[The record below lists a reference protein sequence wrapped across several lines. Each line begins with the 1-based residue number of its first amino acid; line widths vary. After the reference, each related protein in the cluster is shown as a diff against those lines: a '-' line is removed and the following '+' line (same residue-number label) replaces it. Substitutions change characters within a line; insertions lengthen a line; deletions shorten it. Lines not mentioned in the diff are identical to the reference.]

1 MANDLKEYWTRRMAE
16 QGRAVDGTPLPT
28 QTPQTTQTPQAATTP
43 QADTTPASNN
53 PLYNYWSRR
62 MAEQGKAIDGSPLT
76 SNLTTAPGAETN
88 TTPSDI
94 STIRNWYTGVNTDLT
109 TINNYASSG
118 DYDAKLNQEYLAKL
132 RNYNTELDGYI
143 ESASSQGYNKDA
155 NTMQNT
161 KNGVDALIQQLESSA
176 NKQTKGMDTSIQK
189 TLGSASEYSQQ
200 ISDLESQIKELER
213 TNHRGV
219 IRQDTDAVSGELY
232 DVYGNVNDEALHQL
246 REQLQN
252 TNANKAA
259 AERAERRERLRSNPN
274 FKQYSSSITPLAEND
289 TAIRALGG
297 KSIDAVSGETV
308 TDQSVKDLLGYA
320 TKDEEQMF
328 NYILARQGEDAAA
341 EYLDDL
347 RYDLNARQA
356 SEKSQEASRYAGE
369 HEVLASGKSVGQN
382 LISGAGL
389 LDTAI
394 QNIYRDAT
402 GNNRRIDYNTWANQQ
417 SQQVQAARGTVAQE
431 LTDKYGTKRILGKDV
446 SWGDAY
452 QLGMSMLDSG
462 ATAALGGVTGLGSG
476 TAALIGAS
484 AGTQAMQEAV
494 KEGASD
500 SQALTLGFAAMAAE
514 TITEKVSL
522 ENLLKSPGK
531 NILMNALRQAG
542 IEASEEA
549 ASTVLNELANETVM
563 DEDSDFNKRVREYE
577 ANGMSHEE
585 AQQQAWKQF
594 GSQLLWDAIGGAISG
609 GIMGGMAKSINGDTN
624 TDTNTQ
630 QETRA
635 PDNELLNTLSQ
646 YDNAQIQAINKSNQ
660 ENAILRAMDE
670 YDQRNAADVE
680 RNRNILSRLA
690 DYDASNIAAM
700 KATEQINAK
709 RAEAAQQR
717 ADAQNAEIRARNEQ
731 RRQTQALNN
740 SKYQVADTYNYQL
753 SPEEQMSLQYDSK
766 SKFREALVSQSNG
779 EISYKE
785 AGEIFDSARN
795 KGNRG
800 NERVRLSEEAEA
812 LAWEATSPT
821 QFIKQ
826 NKAFLRQNG
835 IDYADARKIWQNVRN
850 RAEYENAV
858 QQNPALAEELEPEVE
873 PSYTP
878 IRVRGADLSMP
889 FSEIMRST
897 AAQNSPTEQT
907 SVSETNNVS
916 TEPTPSA
923 TESQQTASAPRVTE
937 NTTNTAENTAQA
949 EPQQTRAK
957 PTSSTNIRYR
967 LNPRT
972 NAEAVTKYGILEEGE
987 IPARESYVPAQT
999 ADNTRVSRAARTVA
1013 EAEAIP
1019 EESLGSVYQ
1028 AVEDGKFDY
1037 VPITLED
1044 VANKARAKIRREG
1057 FDATLRNWTAEVRA
1071 GKSNED
1077 LIAEGAILLNNI
1089 ANYDLGGKLY
1099 IDTLTDYI
1107 TVTHNTAEA
1116 LAATRLLKRLSPEG
1130 KLYGLQKTVDKYNEQ
1145 LGENG
1150 NIKINEELAD
1160 RFLKEKTDKGRDK
1173 IITELQQ
1180 DIADQ
1185 IPTNFRDAFTALRY
1199 VNMLGNFKTQG
1210 RNLLGNTI
1218 MMAAAKTKRSHQ
1230 AVMTAVYNALGGKA
1244 EKNTSLFVD
1253 KALKKEALADYAE
1266 HQSEALGEKKYAD
1279 VARQN
1284 DAELQDKRTIFKWNW
1299 KGEAKTGAE
1308 QKLRNLADLP
1318 MKGLEAYRRATNW
1331 AMEQGDVIFSRAT
1344 YADAMAGY
1352 LQAHGVKSFA
1362 DASEEMLDNA
1372 RNYAIKEAQEATFR
1386 DSNKVSDWAA
1396 HFDSNWGKAKV
1407 ITQGIVPFRKTPA
1420 NVGVRAVEYS
1430 PANALIQAG
1439 KAVYNLAKGNPQASS
1454 ADVINALSKTMTGT
1468 ELFALGV
1475 TGALAG
1481 WARGRN
1487 DDEDEGYYEKMNGAQ
1502 DYAVKLPFG
1511 EKGYWISLSQLAP
1524 MSIPFFMGSEFVEAM
1539 QDGGLRG
1546 DNIMN
1551 ILGAVSAP
1559 MLEMSML
1566 SGVNDALNNL
1576 TKYNG
1581 DKALIP
1587 QFVLNSAMGYLTQA
1601 FSNTLLGQAEQV
1613 SEEYRQQSYTD
1624 SESALPTGIQKVI
1637 GRIAAK
1643 TPGWDYQQGDYIN
1656 AWGEKQSNGGVGER
1670 AFNAFLNP
1678 TYGAEDTT
1686 DELDKALYEL
1696 NDELRELG
1704 NETNIFPDT
1713 VSRGVDI
1720 DGTKLTESE
1729 YERYA
1734 TERGQLSHDLVEEFT
1749 SSPYWKELS
1758 AEEKADTIR
1767 DLYSYARDR
1776 AEQNIRAS
1784 RGTIEVGK
1792 SGDDNLA
1799 ANLDNNP
1806 EDIAGYLALNKA
1818 FSQRAK
1824 VNDYAGIDS
1833 LLSTVNTH
1841 KNEDGTYSDPE
1852 VQQMTS
1858 DKEFSRY
1865 LTAYAGGTKS
1875 ELVGNVIENIAAAN
1889 SLLPD
1894 EDSAAAGPKIR
1905 IAFETLARNGAD
1917 AQDFKNVLESYK
1929 KEGISQANLN
1939 WLVKNYFPDD
1949 PETQAEL
1956 FNIFRDYQQT
1966 NGKWKTPFE
1975 KVTKSTEPE
1984 NLMP

>member
-1 MANDLKEYWTRRMAE
+1 MADWRDLLPKTENSTS
-16 QGRAVDGTPLPT
+16 PSPT
-28 QTPQTTQTPQAATTP
+28 QTPAVTSAPSGIGEQPVSSGPSWRNLLQT
-43 QADTTPASNN
+43 NN
-53 PLYNYWSRR
+53 
-62 MAEQGKAIDGSPLT
+62 E
-76 SNLTTAPGAETN
+76 
-88 TTPSDI
+88 DI
-94 STIRNWYTGVNTDLT
+94 SSIRSLYSNINSDLT
-109 TINNYASSG
+109 TINDYANQTGRKS
-118 DYDAKLNQEYLAKL
+118 YDAELNNQYLTKL
-132 RNYNTELDGYI
+132 RNYNKDLTGYI
-143 ESASSQGYNKDA
+143 ETTSAQGYNKDA
-155 NTMQNT
+155 NAMRNT
-161 KNGVDALIQQLESSA
+161 QNGVNALIQQLEE
-176 NKQTKGMDTSIQK
+176 KEKGNNSEGLGFWE
-189 TLGSASEYSQQ
+189 TL
-200 ISDLESQIKELER
+200 K
-213 TNHRGV
+213 NV
-219 IRQDTDAVSGELY
+219 VSGGFKGTIGNTVEGQRNLY
-232 DVYGNVNDEALHQL
+232 ALGQGARDAETNEQIERWTREVERAQRAIEEDTAAYGADSETVQGDRAILENAQRMLDAYNVVPEAQRGAVEETAKLSDEIATSSWRDIQAAKEGKGKIGQIAVDVG
-246 REQLQN
+246 
-252 TNANKAA
+252 TNAVQMAG
-259 AERAERRERLRSNPN
+259 
-274 FKQYSSSITPLAEND
+274 D
-289 TAIRALGG
+289 
-297 KSIDAVSGETV
+297 V
-308 TDQSVKDLLGYA
+308 LLGKLLGTGNGMLPMAVRSYGGA
-320 TKDEEQMF
+320 VQE
-328 NYILARQGEDAAA
+328 
-341 EYLDDL
+341 
-347 RYDLNARQA
+347 ARQA
-356 SEKSQEASRYAGE
+356 GATEQEQAAYGLTKAGIEMVTEKIADGLAGAYGKGTADDIVESVIGKMSSNNAARNALRLGFSALGEGSEE
-369 HEVLASGKSVGQN
+369 LASD
-382 LISGAGL
+382 L
-389 LDTAI
+389 LDPVAKAI
-394 QNIYRDAT
+394 YDKGEALKT
-402 GNNRRIDYNTWANQQ
+402 KYTDPEAWKEA
-417 SQQVQAARGTVAQE
+417 VAQE
-431 LTDKYGTKRILGKDV
+431 
-446 SWGDAY
+446 AY
-452 QLGMSMLDSG
+452 DML
-462 ATAALGGVTGLGSG
+462 VGS
-476 TAALIGAS
+476 
-484 AGTQAMQEAV
+484 
-494 KEGASD
+494 
-500 SQALTLGFAAMAAE
+500 
-514 TITEKVSL
+514 
-522 ENLLKSPGK
+522 
-531 NILMNALRQAG
+531 
-542 IEASEEA
+542 
-549 ASTVLNELANETVM
+549 
-563 DEDSDFNKRVREYE
+563 
-577 ANGMSHEE
+577 
-585 AQQQAWKQF
+585 
-594 GSQLLWDAIGGAISG
+594 
-609 GIMGGMAKSINGDTN
+609 IMGFGGGTVSMATGEYAQSNAELDKANQTA
-624 TDTNTQ
+624 
-630 QETRA
+630 QETAPQTRA

-646 YDNAQIQAINKSNQ
+646 YDNAQIQAINRNNTN
-660 ENAILRAMDE
+660 NA
-670 YDQRNAADVE
+670 
-680 RNRNILSRLA
+680 LSQTLA
-690 DYDASNIAAM
+690 DYDNRQLAELRNTQEANARAEIDRQNEAIRAENENIRNQNAQIQEAQAEQRYANEVWDEASERAANATSITQFKKRNADWL
-700 KATEQINAK
+700 KANGYSSADATNLWKSIHNDIDAHTLTEQ
-709 RAEAAQQR
+709 E
-717 ADAQNAEIRARNEQ
+717 EL
-731 RRQTQALNN
+731 AL
-740 SKYQVADTYNYQL
+740 T
-753 SPEEQMSLQYDSK
+753 YDSK
-766 SKFREALVSQSNG
+766 AQFRADLVAQSDG
-779 EISYKE
+779 QISYAE
-785 AGEIFDSARN
+785 AGEIYDSARS
-795 KGNRG
+795 KNRW
-800 NERVRLSEEAEA
+800 NEEQQAARERTRTANENPLVNAALQEE
-812 LAWEATSPT
+812 
-821 QFIKQ
+821 
-826 NKAFLRQNG
+826 
-835 IDYADARKIWQNVRN
+835 
-850 RAEYENAV
+850 RAELDYPTNPLTRTVQNA
-858 QQNPALAEELEPEVE
+858 QNA
-873 PSYTP
+873 S
-878 IRVRGADLSMP
+878 
-889 FSEIMRST
+889 
-897 AAQNSPTEQT
+897 QNSPLEQT
-907 SVSETNNVS
+907 RAVETNNVS
-916 TEPTPSA
+916 TEATPLA
-923 TESQQTASAPRVTE
+923 TKPRQTASAPRVTE
-937 NTTNTAENTAQA
+937 NTTNAAENTAQA

-972 NAEAVTKYGILEEGE
+972 NAEAATKYGILEEGE

-999 ADNTRVSRAARTVA
+999 ADNTKVSRTARTVA

-1037 VPITLED
+1037 VSVTLED

-1057 FDATLRNWTAEVRA
+1057 FDTALRNWTAEVRA

-1107 TVTHNTAEA
+1107 MVTHNTAEA

-1173 IITELQQ
+1173 IITEIQQ
-1180 DIADQ
+1180 DVADQ
-1185 IPTNFRDAFTALRY
+1185 IPTSFRDAFTALRY

-1210 RNLLGNTI
+1210 RNILGNTI

-1299 KGEAKTGAE
+1299 KGEAKTKAE

-1386 DSNKVSDWAA
+1386 DSNKVSDWAT

-1407 ITQGIVPFRKTPA
+1407 LSQGIVPFRKTPA

-1439 KAVYNLAKGNPQASS
+1439 KAVYNLVKGNPQASS

-1475 TGALAG
+1475 AGALAG

-1487 DDEDEGYYEKMNGAQ
+1487 DDEDEGNYEKMNGAQ

-1524 MSIPFFMGSEFVEAM
+1524 MSIPFFMGSEFAEAM

-1566 SGVNDALNNL
+1566 SGVNDALDNL

-1587 QFVLNSAMGYLTQA
+1587 QFVLNSAMSYLTQA
-1601 FSNTLLGQAEQV
+1601 VSNTLLGQAEQV

-1670 AFNAFLNP
+1670 AFNAFINP

-1704 NETNIFPDT
+1704 NNTNIFPDT
-1713 VSRGVDI
+1713 VSRGMDI

-1758 AEEKADTIR
+1758 AVEKAETIR
-1767 DLYSYARDR
+1767 DLYSYAIDR

-1792 SGDDNLA
+1792 SSDDNLA
-1799 ANLDNNP
+1799 VALDNNP

-1818 FSQRAK
+1818 FSDRAK

-1852 VQQMTS
+1852 VQQMAS

-1865 LTAYAGGTKS
+1865 LTAYAGGTNA

>member
-16 QGRAVDGTPLPT
+16 QGKTVDGKPLPT
-28 QTPQTTQTPQAATTP
+28 QTPQTTQTPQAATSP

-62 MAEQGKAIDGSPLT
+62 MAEQGKAVDGSPLT
-76 SNLTTAPGAETN
+76 SNLTAAPGAEVQ

-94 STIRNWYTGVNTDLT
+94 STIRNWYAGVNTDLT

-118 DYDAKLNQEYLAKL
+118 EYDADLNQEYLTKL

-161 KNGVDALIQQLESSA
+161 KNGVDALIKQLEDSA
-176 NKQTKGMDTSIQK
+176 NNQAKGMDTSIQK
-189 TLGSASEYSQQ
+189 TLGFASEYSQQ

-259 AERAERRERLRSNPN
+259 AERAERRERLRANPN

-320 TKDEEQMF
+320 TKDEEQLF

-500 SQALTLGFAAMAAE
+500 SQALTLGFAAMVAE
-514 TITEKVSL
+514 TVTEKVSL

-563 DEDSDFNKRVREYE
+563 GEDSDFNRRVREYE

-624 TDTNTQ
+624 TDTQ
-630 QETRA
+630 QETRE

-646 YDNAQIQAINKSNQ
+646 YDNAQIQAINKN
-660 ENAILRAMDE
+660 NAILQAMNE
-670 YDQRNAADVE
+670 YDQRNVSNIE
-680 RNRNILSRLA
+680 RNSAILSQFA
-690 DYDASNIAAM
+690 DYDNRQLNELRNIQEANARAEIDRQNEAIRAGNENIRNQNAQIQEAQSERRFANEVWDEASERAYNAPSINQFKKRNADWLKAKGYSSADAANLW
-700 KATEQINAK
+700 KSIHNDIDAHKLTEQ
-709 RAEAAQQR
+709 E
-717 ADAQNAEIRARNEQ
+717 EL
-731 RRQTQALNN
+731 AL
-740 SKYQVADTYNYQL
+740 T
-753 SPEEQMSLQYDSK
+753 YDSK
-766 SKFREALVSQSNG
+766 AQFRADLVAQSDG
-779 EISYKE
+779 QISYAE
-785 AGEIFDSARN
+785 AGEIYDSARN
-795 KGNRG
+795 KNRWNQEQQAARERTRTA
-800 NERVRLSEEAEA
+800 NENPLVNAALQEE
-812 LAWEATSPT
+812 
-821 QFIKQ
+821 
-826 NKAFLRQNG
+826 
-835 IDYADARKIWQNVRN
+835 
-850 RAEYENAV
+850 RAELDYPTNPLTRTVQNA
-858 QQNPALAEELEPEVE
+858 QNA
-873 PSYTP
+873 S
-878 IRVRGADLSMP
+878 
-889 FSEIMRST
+889 
-897 AAQNSPTEQT
+897 QNSPTEQT
-907 SVSETNNVS
+907 SEVETNNVS

-923 TESQQTASAPRVTE
+923 TEPQQTASAPRVTE

-972 NAEAVTKYGILEEGE
+972 NAEAATKYGILEEGE
-987 IPARESYVPAQT
+987 IPARESYVPTQT

-1037 VPITLED
+1037 VPVTLEG

-1057 FDATLRNWTAEVRA
+1057 FDAALRNWTAEVRA

-1253 KALKKEALADYAE
+1253 KALKKEALADYAA

-1386 DSNKVSDWAA
+1386 DTNAISEWATT
-1396 HFDSNWGKAKV
+1396 FDKNWGKAKV
-1407 ITQGIVPFRKTPA
+1407 LSQGIVPFRKTPA

-1439 KAVYNLAKGNPQASS
+1439 KAVYNLVKGNPQASS

-1475 TGALAG
+1475 AGALAG

-1601 FSNTLLGQAEQV
+1601 FSNTLLGQAEQT

-1624 SESALPTGIQKVI
+1624 SESALPTGIQKVV

-1670 AFNAFLNP
+1670 AFNAFVNP

-1713 VSRGVDI
+1713 VFRGMDI

-1749 SSPYWKELS
+1749 NSPYWKELS
-1758 AEEKADTIR
+1758 AEEKAETIR

-1784 RGTIEVGK
+1784 RGTIKVGK
-1792 SGDDNLA
+1792 SSDDNLA
-1799 ANLDNNP
+1799 VALDNNP

-1818 FSQRAK
+1818 FSDRAK

-1852 VQQMTS
+1852 VQQMAS

-1875 ELVGNVIENIAAAN
+1875 ELVGSVLENVGAAKG
-1889 SLLPD
+1889 LLPD
-1894 EDSAAAGPKIR
+1894 GENVDAAPKIR
-1905 IAFETLARNGAD
+1905 IVFETLAREGAD
-1917 AQDFKNVLESYK
+1917 VQDFKNILETYK
-1929 KEGISQANLN
+1929 KEGVSQAKLN

-1949 PETQAEL
+1949 PGTQAEL
-1956 FNIFRDYQQT
+1956 YNVFRDYQQT
-1966 NGKWKTPFE
+1966 KGSWKTPFE